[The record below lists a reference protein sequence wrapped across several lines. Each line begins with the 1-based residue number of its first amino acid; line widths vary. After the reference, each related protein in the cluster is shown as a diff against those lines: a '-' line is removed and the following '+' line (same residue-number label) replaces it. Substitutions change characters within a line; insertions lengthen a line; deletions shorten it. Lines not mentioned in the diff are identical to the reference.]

1 MIQEDPIMSK
11 TIDATGKACP
21 IPFMLAKEQID
32 ARQRSFTVMVDNKA
46 AVENLKRL
54 AKSQKFSATVEKQE
68 GTFHVLF
75 DQDGVHPVQKEN
87 GTSSTD
93 VATDA
98 KTSSSYL
105 VFFGKDTMGEGDFT
119 LGRNLARMFLYTL
132 EKDNNLPTT
141 IVLMNSGIK
150 LAVEDDQC
158 ITTLKALAG
167 RGVEIL
173 VCGTCLDYYGLL
185 DELKVGTVGNMY
197 DITQSFI
204 KAGKTITV

>member
-1 MIQEDPIMSK
+1 MSN

-32 ARQRSFTVMVDNKA
+32 AKQQSFIVQVDNKA

-54 AKSQKFSATVEKQE
+54 ARSQGFSTSVD
-68 GTFHVLF
+68 T
-75 DQDGVHPVQKEN
+75 QDGIYQVQFGQNSKQQKDSTHTN
-87 GTSSTD
+87 GNPGATGTTDSTPKD
-93 VATDA
+93 NH
-98 KTSSSYL
+98 SYL
-105 VFFGKDTMGEGDFT
+105 VFLGKDTMGEGDFT
-119 LGRNLARMFLYTL
+119 LGRNLVRMFLYTL
-132 EKDNNLPTT
+132 EKGEALPTT

-158 ITTLKALAG
+158 ITTLEALVG
-167 RGVEIL
+167 KGVQVL

-197 DITQSFI
+197 DITQSFL
-204 KAGKTITV
+204 KAKKMITV